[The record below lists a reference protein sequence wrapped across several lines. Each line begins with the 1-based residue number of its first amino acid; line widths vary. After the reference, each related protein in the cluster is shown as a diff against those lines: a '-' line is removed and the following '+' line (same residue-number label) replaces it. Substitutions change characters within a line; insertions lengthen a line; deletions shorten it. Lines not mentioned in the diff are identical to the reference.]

1 MVCFLGMGCRG
12 TVSFPSATPPW
23 KNSWVSLCASL
34 QGRQGDGEHE
44 KAKGD
49 ETRINGPK
57 MSRQFV
63 KTEPAP
69 RSEAVCPARPRTS
82 KWAKARLAL
91 LPYFVVLW

>member
-1 MVCFLGMGCRG
+1 M
-12 TVSFPSATPPW
+12 
-23 KNSWVSLCASL
+23 CASL

-57 MSRQFV
+57 MGPQFE
-63 KTEPAP
+63 KTEPVP
-69 RSEAVCPARPRTS
+69 RRGEVCLVRPRTS